1 MPGSGKTAAHSWPW
15 FSFEVRASAPPEPSV
30 VMGDL
35 LGGVLE
41 HPPFWVADV
50 TPTAS
55 LGVLPTPRSKVRT
68 VNVARPSRDTVRA
81 ALARPR
87 SGTLTGGGVMFA
99 RSDPPAAWVDAS
111 FLTSYVGTF
120 RCARPGGAADDARFS
135 DTALDIARRLVTAAG
150 DVRWGCGWFGWY
162 SAPPLASGVGLV
174 PEPGM
179 TLGYSWLTCLPPA
192 VVEVLGG
199 VDAVRAGPA
208 EEVREVD
215 TASGQRCV
223 LTLLRR
229 SLTEVTDD
237 VLREWR
243 AFLEPV
249 TPADASSRRRAA
261 FERLGIGPQS
271 PWRTLPPMVLAE
283 DWPPLHGANGPT

>member
-1 MPGSGKTAAHSWPW
+1 MSVSGKTPAQRWPW
-15 FSFEVRASAPPEPSV
+15 FSFEVRASAPAEPLV
-30 VMGDL
+30 VLGDL

-41 HPPFWVADV
+41 DPPFWVADV
-50 TPTAS
+50 TPTVS

-68 VNVARPSRDTVRA
+68 AKVARPSRDTVRA

-87 SGTLTGGGVMFA
+87 SGTLTGGGVMFS

-111 FLTSYVGTF
+111 FMTSYAGTF
-120 RCARPGGAADDARFS
+120 HCAGPGGVADDERFS
-135 DTALDIARRLVTAAG
+135 DAAFDVARRLVAAAG

-162 SAPPLASGVGLV
+162 SAPPLAAGIGLV

-199 VDAVRAGPA
+199 VEAVRAGPV
-208 EEVREVD
+208 EEVCEVD

-229 SLTEVTDD
+229 SLTEMTDD
-237 VLREWR
+237 LLREWR

-249 TPADASSRRRAA
+249 TPGDALSRRREG

-271 PWRTLPPMVLAE
+271 PWRALPPMVLAE
-283 DWPPLHGANGPT
+283 DWPPLDGAGSPS